1 MTTKAIVPQ
10 TKQYIENKG
19 VNKMDDFLQDIVDCF
34 NMNTPKHIKA
44 DTAEEVLEKL
54 DKAFKAGNVDQP
66 LKFD

>member
-1 MTTKAIVPQ
+1 
-10 TKQYIENKG
+10 
-19 VNKMDDFLQDIVDCF
+19 MDDFLQDIVNCF

>member
-1 MTTKAIVPQ
+1 
-10 TKQYIENKG
+10 
-19 VNKMDDFLQDIVDCF
+19 MDDFLQDIVDCF
-34 NMNTPKHIKA
+34 NMHTPKHIKA